1 MVGPGLLMVVG
12 GGGVMVVG
20 VGTMLGGVGFEF
32 NATSRQL
39 PINIQTNQQGPEL
52 TGTGNKGGPELT
64 GTVINGDWNKRR
76 PE

>member
-20 VGTMLGGVGFEF
+20 VGTMLGGARFEF

-39 PINIQTNQQGPEL
+39 SINIQTN
-52 TGTGNKGGPELT
+52 
-64 GTVINGDWNKRR
+64 
-76 PE
+76 